1 MLHSSSKIETS
12 NIKCVRVWRRNVLVK
27 SHRDL
32 DNVGDSAGIELH
44 VIDHRTPQLCYGL
57 LSEPFIGVTHTTVP
71 V

>member
-1 MLHSSSKIETS
+1 M
-12 NIKCVRVWRRNVLVK
+12 K

-57 LSEPFIGVTHTTVP
+57 LSEPFSGVTHTTVP
-71 V
+71 VLSTVSDSEPGSWIAG